1 MAMRV
6 RNFLMM
12 LNKLLQMHLKLLQEE
27 LQKVFE
33 ATGDLLVIKSLI
45 KLQKAQQL
53 LHSSGLLQ
61 INKKY
66 RN

>member
-45 KLQKAQQL
+45 KSQKAQQL